1 MTRDGEIVTQSG
13 YSSTVLGESTSGN
26 GSEGTTVVGGSTTLT
41 TAAGC
46 KDGIPIGVDLEWI
59 HIHDASSSMKDM
71 HSETISALKSV
82 VDIVNERLLSENT
95 SDRLSFAL
103 VEAHDKSV
111 ACSLFDSDCSCT
123 DVSAHRVS
131 LSEMSCSLNSDCS
144 GDRFFTEDMYIDIS
158 ARPSLF
164 DPLMTM
170 SQTYSDS
177 IESGSKMIRFVTMM
191 TDECSRVSGRA
202 ASSPNLAKKYWKYI
216 NSRTYNKWA
225 SISSGIDK
233 YTGAVTEYECDLRDY
248 PTIDELSMNLSNSSM
263 GVSVL
268 FTGRENDQRADVEDY
283 SKGEFWDLIV
293 RASNESGA
301 AFAYNSASGDSVDM
315 AEKLLSGIQ
324 SILGDVCA
332 GIEGTSAPSGSTVI
346 GGSEG
351 SSGSST
357 EIGGSEGS
365 NGTGTTVAGGKTTVS
380 GGSEGSSESSTVIG
394 ESDGSNGTGTTVVG
408 GKTTVIGGSEGS
420 NGSTTVIGSEGSNGT
435 GTTVAGGNTTVI
447 GGSEGSSGSSTDIGG
462 SEGSNGTGTTV
473 AGGNTTVIG

>member
-71 HSETISALKSV
+71 HSETSSALKSV

-111 ACSLFDSDCSCT
+111 ACSLFDSDCLCT

-144 GDRFFTEDMYIDIS
+144 GDSFFTEDMYIDIS

-177 IESGSKMIRFVTMM
+177 IESGSKIIRFVTMM

-216 NSRTYNKWA
+216 NSRTYNKWS

-268 FTGRENDQRADVEDY
+268 FTGRENDQCADVEDY

-293 RASNESGA
+293 GATNESGA
-301 AFAYNSASGDSVDM
+301 AFAYNSASGDSEDM
-315 AEKLLSGIQ
+315 AEKVLSGIQ
-324 SILGDVCA
+324 SILSDICA
-332 GIEGTSAPSGSTVI
+332 GIEEGTTAPSGSKTSTVIGGSEGSGGSTTVITGFEGSNGTGTSVAGGITTVI

-365 NGTGTTVAGGKTTVS
+365 NGTGTVT
-380 GGSEGSSESSTVIG
+380 
-394 ESDGSNGTGTTVVG
+394 
-408 GKTTVIGGSEGS
+408 
-420 NGSTTVIGSEGSNGT
+420 
-435 GTTVAGGNTTVI
+435 
-447 GGSEGSSGSSTDIGG
+447 
-462 SEGSNGTGTTV
+462 
-473 AGGNTTVIG
+473 

>member
-1 MTRDGEIVTQSG
+1 
-13 YSSTVLGESTSGN
+13 
-26 GSEGTTVVGGSTTLT
+26 
-41 TAAGC
+41 
-46 KDGIPIGVDLEWI
+46 
-59 HIHDASSSMKDM
+59 
-71 HSETISALKSV
+71 
-82 VDIVNERLLSENT
+82 
-95 SDRLSFAL
+95 
-103 VEAHDKSV
+103 
-111 ACSLFDSDCSCT
+111 
-123 DVSAHRVS
+123 
-131 LSEMSCSLNSDCS
+131 
-144 GDRFFTEDMYIDIS
+144 
-158 ARPSLF
+158 
-164 DPLMTM
+164 
-170 SQTYSDS
+170 
-177 IESGSKMIRFVTMM
+177 MIRFVTMM

-268 FTGRENDQRADVEDY
+268 FTGRENDQCADVEDY

-346 GGSEG
+346 SGSEG

-357 EIGGSEGS
+357 VIGGSEGS

-394 ESDGSNGTGTTVVG
+394 ESEGSNGTGTTVVG

-420 NGSTTVIGSEGSNGT
+420 SGSSTVIGGSEGSNGT
-435 GTTVAGGNTTVI
+435 GTTGVGGKTTV
-447 GGSEGSSGSSTDIGG
+447 IGG

-473 AGGNTTVIG
+473 AGGNTTVVGGSEGSSGSTTDIGGSEGSNGTGTTAVGGNTTVIGGSE